1 MGSAAG
7 RARFVAG
14 DGGMTFVDEVEI
26 YVRGGAGGSG
36 VVSFRREAF
45 VPRGGPDGGDGG
57 DGGSVYL
64 VAVASVDNLAELIG
78 HHHWIAGSGRRGEG
92 NNRTGASG
100 EDVIVNLPA
109 GSLIYDR
116 DTGALLKDMDVPG
129 MRICVAQ
136 GGKGG
141 KGNHAFATPTHQTPT
156 EFEPGEPGQER
167 WLRIELKLLA
177 DVGVTGLPNA
187 GKSTLLSRLSRARPK
202 IADYPFTT
210 LVPNLGIVELSGF
223 RRFVMADIP
232 GLIDGAHKGLGLGD
246 AFLRHIERTR
256 VVVHLLDVM
265 PMDGTPEPAE
275 AYRILRRELAAY
287 SPLLA
292 AKPQIVAAN
301 KMDLTGAQQK
311 LHALRE
317 QLGGIEI
324 VAISAATGTGLDGL
338 VERCWQVIEEQKHRE
353 EAFKLREP
361 TATDAGQA
369 GAGEAKQ

>member
-1 MGSAAG
+1 
-7 RARFVAG
+7 
-14 DGGMTFVDEVEI
+14 MTFVDEVEI
-26 YVRGGAGGSG
+26 YVRGGKGGSG

-57 DGGSVYL
+57 HGGSVYL
-64 VAVASVDNLAELIG
+64 VATAGVDNLAELIG
-78 HHHWIAGSGRRGEG
+78 HHHWIAPNGRSGEG

-100 EDVIVNLPA
+100 EDVIVPVPV
-109 GSLIYDR
+109 GSLVYDR
-116 DTGALLKDMDVPG
+116 DTGALLKDMDAPG
-129 MRICVAQ
+129 TKICVAR
-136 GGKGG
+136 GGVGG
-141 KGNHAFATPTHQTPT
+141 KGNRAFATPTHQTPT

-177 DVGVTGLPNA
+177 DVGVAGLPNA

-232 GLIDGAHKGLGLGD
+232 GLIDGAHKGMGLGD

-275 AYRILRRELAAY
+275 AYRILRNELAAY

-301 KMDLTGAQQK
+301 KMDLTGSQEK

-338 VERCWQVIEEQKHRE
+338 VERCWQVIEEQRRRE
-353 EAFKLREP
+353 ESLK
-361 TATDAGQA
+361 
-369 GAGEAKQ
+369 AGELPADAPNEAIGREAQG